1 MQCINCKSTNTTVIN
16 SREAGAAR
24 RRRYKC
30 LDCGERFNTLEGY
43 ETEALFRDG
52 SWLSI
57 DHLKMVAKQLEEGA
71 AELAALA
78 KLFGR
83 KEG

>member
-1 MQCINCKSTNTTVIN
+1 MQCINCKSTNTSVIDT
-16 SREAGAAR
+16 REVRAAR

-30 LDCGERFNTLEGY
+30 RDCGERFSTLESY
-43 ETEALFRDG
+43 EADALFFDG

-83 KEG
+83 KGG

>member
-1 MQCINCKSTNTTVIN
+1 MQCIKCKSTNTTVIN
-16 SREAGAAR
+16 SREDGPVR

-30 LDCGERFNTLEGY
+30 LECGERFNTLEGH
-43 ETEALFRDG
+43 EAEALFRDG
-52 SWLSI
+52 TWLSNG
-57 DHLKMVAKQLEEGA
+57 HLIMVAKQLEEGA